1 MLARLFQ
8 NHVLANLTFVLVLTM
23 GFLCYNLLPRQQD
36 PSINFNWI
44 DITTVL
50 PGAAAEDVERRVT
63 EVLEKNIRRVADVK
77 FVSSISRESLSNIL
91 VRFHDLPERLFDKR

>member
-44 DITTVL
+44 DITTVHKGGL
-50 PGAAAEDVERRVT
+50 FGTDYRMLFPGDGIDGIKPFLLDV
-63 EVLEKNIRRVADVK
+63 LVA
-77 FVSSISRESLSNIL
+77 FG
-91 VRFHDLPERLFDKR
+91 KRGLA